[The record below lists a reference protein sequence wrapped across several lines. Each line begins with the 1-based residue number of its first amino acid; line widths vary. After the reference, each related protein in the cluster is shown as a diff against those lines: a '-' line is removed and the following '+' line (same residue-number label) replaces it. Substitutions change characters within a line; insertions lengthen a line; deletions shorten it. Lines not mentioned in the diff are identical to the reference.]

1 MAREPVIES
10 LQRDASTDEKQFL
23 KRRDYLRLGATTAA
37 VGTFGGAAISGSAAA
52 AGPADDVFKQRLNAV
67 DDLGMDPTG
76 DVAIDEVL
84 SDDVPADTLVEF
96 PPGEYLVTDGFDAA
110 DGTRVGIAES
120 AAGDVTFVFAGASDP
135 LGDEERTATS
145 TLLVYRENAVEVY
158 EVRVAEFGS
167 EPAAS
172 EGGTPRTLTI
182 VGPSDGVANYRLTVS
197 DRVDADAETGSQQ
210 STGLPSTS
218 VEDALGDTAHNYE
231 YTGDLAAFQLDGDA
245 TVYVDGREV
254 DPETLSVR
262 GEPHPPNLLV
272 FDARD
277 DEQDD
282 YDLDFD
288 ESDSRVVNLNDAH
301 VDVASNARSDLR

>member
-37 VGTFGGAAISGSAAA
+37 VGTFGGAAMSGSAA

-110 DGTRVGIAES
+110 DGTRVGITES
-120 AAGDVTFVFAGASDP
+120 AAGDVTFVFAGADGP

-145 TLLVYRENAVEVY
+145 TLLVYRENAVEIH

-167 EPAAS
+167 EPAAP

-218 VEDALGDTAHNYE
+218 VEDALGDTTHNYE
-231 YTGDLAAFQLDGDA
+231 YTGDLAAFELDGEA

-277 DEQDD
+277 DGQRG

-288 ESDSRVVNLNDAH
+288 QSDSRVVNVNDAH
-301 VDVASNARSDLR
+301 VDIASNAQSDRQ

>member
-52 AGPADDVFKQRLNAV
+52 DSGDEPFEQRLNAV

-76 DVAIDEVL
+76 DVAIDDIL
-84 SDDVPADTLVEF
+84 SNDVPADTLLEF
-96 PPGEYLVTDGFDAA
+96 PPGTYLVTDEFDAA
-110 DGTRVGIAES
+110 NVTRFGITES
-120 AAGDVTFVFAGASDP
+120 DAGDVSFVFAGTSGP
-135 LGDEERTATS
+135 LGDGEPTATS
-145 TLLVYRENAVEVY
+145 TLLVYRENALEIH

-167 EPAAS
+167 EPTAS
-172 EGGTPRTLTI
+172 ESGTPRTLTI

-218 VEDALGDTAHNYE
+218 VEDALGDTTHSYE

-277 DEQDD
+277 DEQDG

-301 VDVASNARSDLR
+301 VDVASSARSELQ